1 MFAAVKDTK
10 HENKTNV
17 NYAYNK
23 LRRKE
28 AKRWQNTT
36 VKPVDDIISQWK
48 TYEKLNQWFGDTKTG
63 VFEVQHLGG

>member
-28 AKRWQNTT
+28 AKR
-36 VKPVDDIISQWK
+36 
-48 TYEKLNQWFGDTKTG
+48 
-63 VFEVQHLGG
+63 